1 METQTTP
8 NSQSNLEKEEWSWG
22 NQPSCLQTMLQSYIN
37 QEESMVDKKTEIW
50 MNEKDRK
57 PRDKPMHLWMHYL

>member
-22 NQPSCLQTMLQSYIN
+22 NQPSCLQTMLQSYIHH
-37 QEESMVDKKTEIW
+37 EESMVDKKAEIW
-50 MNEKDRK
+50 TNETR
-57 PRDKPMHLWMHYL
+57 